1 MLHFLSAFN
10 NNDQCQV
17 CTTAPLFRLLDA
29 MANGRAWYEEFKY
42 NISKTSAIDKES
54 KAMTNCNQIKKKI
67 RFVV

>member
-1 MLHFLSAFN
+1 
-10 NNDQCQV
+10 
-17 CTTAPLFRLLDA
+17 